1 MTSTD
6 GHVRGAD
13 VALHWR
19 LIDLVIAARTGL
31 RIERLG
37 RLRPYLMMAP
47 ALALILLLAVGLV
60 YLGWLSIHSF
70 DTFRLE
76 QGPISLEQYRRLV
89 EPPSG
94 EFYMRTLTRTLTLSF
109 LVTASAIA
117 LGLPVAYFIVRTKS
131 RALRVLTLV
140 VLLVPFLMGEIV
152 RTFAWFLILANRGAL
167 GWFMSLFGVES
178 GGILGTPL
186 AVFVG
191 MLQVSVPLAALLILP
206 AVRRIDPDLER
217 VAATLGASSMHVWRH
232 ILIPL
237 AWPGLAAAT
246 AVVLLLNIAEY
257 DMPAIL
263 GLGKLPFVANVIGD
277 IYTLQ
282 QNLYLGSAFSLVLLA
297 ISTALILAPI
307 LFLWLR
313 ARYAAAAEKS

>member
-1 MTSTD
+1 MTSID
-6 GHVRGAD
+6 GQVRASD
-13 VALHWR
+13 VALRWR
-19 LIDLVIAARTGL
+19 LIDMIIAARTLL

-37 RLRPYLMMAP
+37 NLRPYLMMAP
-47 ALALILLLAVGLV
+47 AIVLVALLAVGIG

-70 DTFRLE
+70 DTFLLE
-76 QGPISLEQYRRLV
+76 QGPFSLEQYRRLV

-94 EFYMRTLTRTLTLSF
+94 DFYRRTLIRTLTMSF
-109 LVTASAIA
+109 LVTAGAIA
-117 LGLPVAYFIVRTKS
+117 LGLPVAYFIVRTRS
-131 RALRVLTLV
+131 RTLRVLTLV

-167 GWFMSLFGVES
+167 GWFVSLFGVES

-186 AVFVG
+186 AVFIG

-217 VAATLGASSMHVWRH
+217 VAATLGASSMRVWRH
-232 ILIPL
+232 VLIPL
-237 AWPGLAAAT
+237 AWPGIAAAT

-297 ISTALILAPI
+297 ISTVLILTPL

-313 ARYAAAAEKS
+313 ARFLRTAEQS